1 MKRQMY
7 NKMGMNP
14 HNKKW
19 DKVGE
24 ALLLEEEADILNQ
37 DLGKAGIKYELA
49 ESKKAT
55 TKK

>member
-1 MKRQMY
+1 MY